1 MRAVSYRFF
10 MEGLMN
16 FKQVIAGLLLLPLMA
31 FGVVA
36 EASAK
41 EKIKIGVAVSWPGY
55 AFYELARVKNMA
67 PDYDLE
73 ITIFEDPIAGHNQL
87 AAGNID
93 VYVST
98 LDYIPVAVE
107 NKLPIVNV
115 AFTNPSYGVDQVV
128 LAPGIKVS
136 DIKGK
141 KVAAPEAFIGHIV
154 VGLWLDKNGIKPS
167 DVTWV
172 NLNADEG
179 VGPMISGDIA
189 AAYMYEPWTS
199 KLTEALKGTQ
209 IVADTAQ
216 DDYKKLGL
224 FGDSIYMNADFIKSN
239 RKAALDMLKVRW
251 DAVQYWHDNT
261 DEVNKLWAEYLQ
273 WPVSDIEFVTGT
285 NGKFFL
291 GGIYMFDF
299 NEAAQFCGTMAGEPP
314 FGTNGGFGDAVK
326 ATNDWWVKL
335 GVLKDSHD
343 PAKGIDCSLMDE
355 LAKGGYSQS
364 LQARK

>member
-1 MRAVSYRFF
+1 
-10 MEGLMN
+10 MN
-16 FKQVIAGLLLLPLMA
+16 LKKLVTGLLLVPLIA
-31 FGVVA
+31 LGVA
-36 EASAK
+36 SEAAAK
-41 EKIKIGVAVSWPGY
+41 EKVRIGVAVSWPGY

-67 PDYDLE
+67 PDYEME

-93 VYVST
+93 IYVST

-107 NKLPIVNV
+107 NNLPIVNV

-128 LAPGIKVS
+128 LREGVTPS
-136 DIKGK
+136 DVKGQ
-141 KVAAPEAFIGHIV
+141 KVAAPEAFIGHIL
-154 VGLWLDKNGIKPS
+154 VGVWMDQNGIKPS
-167 DVTWV
+167 DVSWV

-189 AAYMYEPWTS
+189 AAYMYEPYTS
-199 KLTEALKGTQ
+199 KLTGAVPGTQ

-216 DDYKKLGL
+216 DLYKKMGL
-224 FGDSIYMNADFIKSN
+224 FGDSIYMNTNFIKNN

-261 DEVNKLWAEYLQ
+261 AEVNKMWAEYLK
-273 WPVSDIEFVTGT
+273 WPVEDIEFVSGT

-299 NEAAQFCGTMAGEPP
+299 NQSAQYCGVMAGEPP

-326 ATNDWWVKL
+326 TTNEWWVKL
-335 GVLKDSHD
+335 GVLKDVHD
-343 PAKGIDCSLMDE
+343 PAKGIDCSLMGE
-355 LAKGGYSQS
+355 LANGGYTQS
-364 LQARK
+364 IKARP

>member
-1 MRAVSYRFF
+1 
-10 MEGLMN
+10 MN
-16 FKQVIAGLLLLPLMA
+16 FKSLIAGLLILPALVM
-31 FGVVA
+31 GTVA
-36 EASAK
+36 DAAAK
-41 EKIKIGVAVSWPGY
+41 EKVRIGVAVSWPGY

-98 LDYIPVAVE
+98 LDYIPIAVE
-107 NKLPIVNV
+107 NNLPIINV

-128 LAPGIKVS
+128 LRPGMTPEGV
-136 DIKGK
+136 KGQ
-141 KVAAPEAFIGHIV
+141 KVAAPEAFIGQIL
-154 VGLWLDKNGIKPS
+154 VGVWMEENGIKPS

-189 AAYMYEPWTS
+189 ATYMYEPYTS
-199 KLTEALKGTQ
+199 KLVGAVKGTQ
-209 IVADTAQ
+209 IVADTSQ
-216 DDYKKLGL
+216 QPYRKMGL
-224 FGDSIYMNADFIKSN
+224 FGDSIYMNANFIKDN

-261 DEVNKLWAEYLQ
+261 AEVNTMWAEYLK
-273 WPVSDIEFVTGT
+273 WPVEDIEFVTGT
-285 NGKFFL
+285 NGKDFE

-299 NEAAQFCGTMAGEPP
+299 NESSQFCGTMKGVPA
-314 FGTNGGFGDAVK
+314 FGVNGGFADAVK
-326 ATNDWWVKL
+326 MTNEWWVKL
-335 GVLKDSHD
+335 GVLKGMHD
-343 PAKGIDCSLMDE
+343 PMKGFDCSLMGE
-355 LAKGGYSQS
+355 LAASGYSQS
-364 LQARK
+364 IQARK